1 MDHFH
6 YLNGR
11 LHAEETPLEAI
22 ADAVGTPVYVYS
34 TATLERHYRVFDEA
48 MTGTDR
54 LVCFAVKANSN
65 LSVLRTLAR
74 LGCGA
79 DVVSGG
85 ELARALAAGIPAE
98 RIVFSGVGKT
108 RDEMRAALEA
118 GIHQFNVES
127 EPELELLSAV
137 AMEMGRQAPVALRI
151 NPDVD
156 ARTHAKIS
164 TGRAETKFGIAWRR
178 ARDVYAQAAALPG
191 VAVVGVD
198 MHIGSQ
204 LTDLEPFRAAFDRL
218 TELVRMLRADGHRI
232 DRVDLGGG
240 LGIPYEPDRPAPPPP
255 AAYGA
260 MVREVAAALECQVI
274 TEPGRLIA
282 GNAGVLLTRVLYIKA
297 GEERCFA
304 VLDAAMN
311 DLLRPAMYDAW
322 HAIAPVAEPRGD
334 APRAIYDFV
343 GPVCET
349 GDIFA
354 RARESAELQAGDL
367 VVLRSAGAYGATMA
381 STYNSR
387 DLVPEVLVDGD
398 RHAVIRRRV
407 SPREMMELDA
417 VAPWLDGG

>member
-1 MDHFH
+1 MDHFQ

-11 LHAEETPLEAI
+11 LHAEDVPLDAI
-22 ADAVGTPVYVYS
+22 AEAVGTPVYVYS
-34 TATLERHYRVFDEA
+34 TATLERHYRVFDDA
-48 MTGTDR
+48 MSGIDR

-85 ELARALAAGIPAE
+85 ELARALAAGIPAA

-108 RDEMRAALEA
+108 RDEMAEALAA

-137 AMEMGRQAPVALRI
+137 ATAAGRTAPVALRI
-151 NPDVD
+151 NPDID
-156 ARTHAKIS
+156 ARSHAKIS
-164 TGRAETKFGIAWRR
+164 TGGAETKFGIAWKR

-191 VAVVGVD
+191 ISVVGVD

-218 TELVRMLRADGHRI
+218 AELVRMLRADGHPI

-255 AAYGA
+255 ADYGA
-260 MVREVAAALECQVI
+260 MVREIAGTLDCQVI

-282 GNAGVLLTRVLYIKA
+282 GNAGVLLSRVLYVKQ
-297 GEERCFA
+297 GEERRFA

-322 HAIAPVAEPRGD
+322 HAIMPVAEAAAD
-334 APRAIYDFV
+334 APHVAYDFV

-354 RARESAELQAGDL
+354 RGRESVALQAGDL
-367 VVLRSAGAYGATMA
+367 VALRSAGAYGATMA

-387 DLVPEVLVDGD
+387 ALVPEVLVRGD
-398 RHAVIRRRV
+398 SHAVIRRRV
-407 SPREMMELDA
+407 APRETMALEGF
-417 VAPWLDGG
+417 APWLDGG